1 MDFFYKEKKRE
12 REIVRMYLARW
23 REGEVARG
31 LEVKGSRGKGVLR
44 SRGREVLRSRGLEVK
59 GSRGL
64 EVKRVRWIPSGKTT
78 SSSFPVLNVSQESFV
93 P

>member
-1 MDFFYKEKKRE
+1 MIFFFIFYWKICILFYRGRGSEVAKGLEGFIYKEKKRE

-44 SRGREVLRSRGLEVK
+44 SRGREVLRSRG
-59 GSRGL
+59 
-64 EVKRVRWIPSGKTT
+64 
-78 SSSFPVLNVSQESFV
+78 
-93 P
+93 

>member
-44 SRGREVLRSRGLEVK
+44 SRGREVK
-59 GSRGL
+59 GS
-64 EVKRVRWIPSGKTT
+64 
-78 SSSFPVLNVSQESFV
+78 
-93 P
+93 

>member
-31 LEVKGSRGKGVLR
+31 LEVKKI
-44 SRGREVLRSRGLEVK
+44 GRAHV
-59 GSRGL
+59 
-64 EVKRVRWIPSGKTT
+64 
-78 SSSFPVLNVSQESFV
+78 
-93 P
+93 

>member
-44 SRGREVLRSRGLEVK
+44 SRGREVLRCLQSFYFN
-59 GSRGL
+59 SFF
-64 EVKRVRWIPSGKTT
+64 ISDAD
-78 SSSFPVLNVSQESFV
+78 FPVNPPTDIFYLTETQLR
-93 P
+93 

>member
-31 LEVKGSRGKGVLR
+31 LEVKGSRG
-44 SRGREVLRSRGLEVK
+44 
-59 GSRGL
+59 L
-64 EVKRVRWIPSGKTT
+64 EVKRVRWILSGKTT
-78 SSSFPVLNVSQESFV
+78 SSSFYG
-93 P
+93 

>member
-31 LEVKGSRGKGVLR
+31 LEVKGSRG
-44 SRGREVLRSRGLEVK
+44 LEVK
-59 GSRGL
+59 IVRGIL
-64 EVKRVRWIPSGKTT
+64 SGKTT
-78 SSSFPVLNVSQESFV
+78 SSSFPTLNVSQESFV